1 MGDQEP
7 AVHAKGLALVGASM
21 TDLRRTRR
29 REMKMKSRVTG
40 QPISD
45 VRVRVCFIVIQDQ
58 MKITV
63 ARAAGGES
71 PELFRVAGELPLELT

>member
-1 MGDQEP
+1 
-7 AVHAKGLALVGASM
+7 
-21 TDLRRTRR
+21 
-29 REMKMKSRVTG
+29 
-40 QPISD
+40 
-45 VRVRVCFIVIQDQ
+45 